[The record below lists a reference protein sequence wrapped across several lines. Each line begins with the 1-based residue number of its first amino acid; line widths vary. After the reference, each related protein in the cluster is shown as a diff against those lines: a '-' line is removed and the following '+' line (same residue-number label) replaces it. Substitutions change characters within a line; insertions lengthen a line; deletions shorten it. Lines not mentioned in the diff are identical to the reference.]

1 MEESKKIGRLQ
12 VPLPQTPVVMEP
24 VRTIDI
30 RPSLAAG
37 GGDETDNLLVDY
49 FRMFSRHRWLIAM
62 FAAAGAVIA
71 LGICLTTRSVYR
83 ARTSLDIQNLNADFM
98 NLREVAPTGQAGSA
112 STEIYIQTE
121 IKLLESDTLL
131 SRTVRR
137 MEKEARDV
145 AGSQSGKTSLTNVKR
160 LLHLPGSETPTS
172 EATLAYTAKS
182 VTVKPLGLTR
192 LVDVTCDSWDAKFA
206 ADFCNALTSEFQQQD
221 REVRWNEAQKT
232 SEWLTRQLADVREQ
246 LRASETKLQS
256 AAETDGMLFS
266 QGSTSVGEEKLREL
280 QAELMKAQ
288 AERVT
293 KQAQFEMSKSVSPD
307 SLPIVLDD
315 IQLRDYQAKLA
326 DLRTNLTNISPPLTD
341 EHPKVQKLKAQIREL
356 ENTLTAKKTDVVAR
370 MENEFDAARH
380 REALLSSAYTAQ
392 ERKVA
397 GELGRESQVSML
409 RREVESGQ
417 QLYTT
422 LLQRVKEA
430 GFVSAMQ
437 ASTIRVVDAAATP
450 AVPIIPRR
458 VRTAVVGVILG
469 TLVGLCFALFKDRT
483 ETILRSPGEAPRY
496 LQIRELGV
504 IPSARVGLS
513 QAHIRKLMK
522 PSAVTLLG
530 DKGTGDQVVDLA
542 TWKAHA
548 SLVAEAYRNTTYS
561 ILGESKG
568 HERGR
573 SYIITSP
580 SPGEGKTTVTSNLGI
595 ALAQANRRVLVID
608 GDLRR
613 PRLHKSMSIPN
624 QLGLR
629 DILRGT
635 VDFGSVPV
643 EEFCHASQV
652 PNLYVLPSGSGSEE
666 SSGLLYS
673 SRFKALLDRLTEEF
687 DVVLM
692 DTPPIL
698 HMADAR
704 IAAGVADGA
713 ILVLR
718 SCTTDRRTAMT
729 ARDLFDHDGVRIVGT
744 ILNDFDPQKQGQAN
758 YYSSYYEYQNFDGS
772 KPTEELRGA

>member
-1 MEESKKIGRLQ
+1 
-12 VPLPQTPVVMEP
+12 
-24 VRTIDI
+24 
-30 RPSLAAG
+30 
-37 GGDETDNLLVDY
+37 
-49 FRMFSRHRWLIAM
+49 
-62 FAAAGAVIA
+62 
-71 LGICLTTRSVYR
+71 
-83 ARTSLDIQNLNADFM
+83 M

-112 STEIYIQTE
+112 SAEIYIQTE
-121 IKLLESDTLL
+121 IKLLQSDTLL
-131 SRTVRR
+131 TRTVTR

-145 AGSQSGKTSLTNVKR
+145 ATMRSVDSSMKVKR
-160 LLHLPGSETPTS
+160 LLHLPGSEPS
-172 EATLAYTAKS
+172 SPEATLAYTAKS
-182 VTVKPLGLTR
+182 IVVKPLGLTR
-192 LVDVTCDSWDAKFA
+192 MVEVTCDSWDPKFA
-206 ADFCNALTSEFQQQD
+206 ADFCNALTSEFERQD

-246 LRASETKLQS
+246 LQNSENKLQS
-256 AAETDGMLFS
+256 AAQTDGMLFS

-326 DLRTNLTNISPPLTD
+326 DLRTNLVNISPPLTD

-356 ENTLTAKKTDVVAR
+356 ENTLNAKKTDVVAR
-370 MENEFDAARH
+370 MQNEFDAARH
-380 REALLSSAYTAQ
+380 REALLNSAYTAQ
-392 ERKVA
+392 EHKVA
-397 GELGRESQVSML
+397 GELGRESQVNML

-437 ASTIRVVDAAATP
+437 ASTIRVVDPAATP
-450 AVPIIPRR
+450 SLPIIPRR
-458 VRTAVVGVILG
+458 VRTIVVGVILG
-469 TLVGLCFALFKDRT
+469 TLAGLCYALFKDRT
-483 ETILRSPGEAPRY
+483 ETVLRSPGEAPRY

-504 IPSARVGLS
+504 IPSARVELN

-522 PSAVTLLG
+522 PSLVSLSG
-530 DKGTGDQVVDLA
+530 DKTAGDQVVDLA

-568 HERGR
+568 YERGK

-580 SPGEGKTTVTSNLGI
+580 SPGEGKTTVSSNLGI

-624 QLGLR
+624 ETGLR

-635 VDFGSVPV
+635 VDFESVPV
-643 EEFCHASQV
+643 EQFCHASQV

-673 SRFKALLDRLTEEF
+673 PRLKTLLDRLTKEF

-744 ILNDFDPQKQGQAN
+744 ILNDFDPSKQGQAN
-758 YYSSYYEYQNFDGS
+758 YYSSYYEYQNSDGGL
-772 KPTEELRGA
+772 PAEELREA